1 VTATPEQRKA
11 YIRAISLG
19 MTRTI
24 AAKAAGVHRGTPY
37 DWIEK
42 DPEFEAEVERARGQF
57 LERHFGVVTKAAAE
71 GEWRASVWLLSISEP
86 ECGKQRVELT
96 GKDGGPV
103 QVDARAAVIDAAR
116 ELADAALGL
125 AEAPSDERDG

>member
-1 VTATPEQRKA
+1 MTATPAQRKA

-57 LERHFGVVTKAAAE
+57 LERHFGVVTKAAAD

-103 QVDARAAVIDAAR
+103 QVVTVDDLAGADEATLRAIAAAANREPDAEPA
-116 ELADAALGL
+116 
-125 AEAPSDERDG
+125 